1 MVGMLELI
9 PGTTSSHD
17 RHMQRLSVKVE
28 YSTYECLAS
37 ASGSYL
43 YHRGQPLQ
51 KQTPRKEAACNDCLG
66 VRGLYPSHLIDH
78 VTKQGGTSQ
87 Y

>member
-17 RHMQRLSVKVE
+17 RHMQTLSVKVE

-51 KQTPRKEAACNDCLG
+51 KQPPEKRQPAMTVLVFAVYILA
-66 VRGLYPSHLIDH
+66 I
-78 VTKQGGTSQ
+78 
-87 Y
+87 